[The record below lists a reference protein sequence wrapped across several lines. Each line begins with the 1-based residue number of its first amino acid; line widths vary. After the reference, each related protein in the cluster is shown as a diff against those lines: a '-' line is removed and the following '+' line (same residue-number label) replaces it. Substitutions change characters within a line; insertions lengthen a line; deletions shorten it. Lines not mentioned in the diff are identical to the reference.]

1 MHRARYGL
9 SSTARVSL
17 ATHTW
22 ASSSRTLAQ
31 ATVASSSSTELPIP
45 CSAAPLRSICSSSSH
60 AAESSSSEYAIG
72 ARGIEGD
79 DFASMWSRGR
89 RDSQQASSKRAS
101 TKSMGRSVTLREA
114 ERAILA
120 DIRSMNK
127 QLSDV
132 QQREHTKQAAER
144 AKGEVAAV
152 LDMELDD
159 GTLDRLYKALSM
171 PDPPDEQVKRLS
183 ARQEARL
190 RLMAAVNEAKRLLPS
205 NSEVQDGAA
214 NAGEV
219 ALVGIKVKESQ
230 ASAPAIGTATSNSAK
245 RLLEIE
251 SLPRRV
257 RDEHKLRS
265 RLGPLTKR
273 IEMMHARLRGADD
286 GARAEDLQE
295 AVSVSRAQEAV
306 DEMVAIAQSDV
317 ARDGQTDLMR
327 DGEARRA
334 LFAQVEEV
342 VQRFS
347 LMAGSS
353 TRPAALPVGLITRR
367 EWEALVVLA
376 SRASDVESQS
386 RLLDAMKLSG
396 SEPDT
401 RLWNGVLE
409 VYAEKGDVE
418 TCERMITSMSTH
430 DAHTTHCLIKA
441 NLRSSLAAALDILAS
456 LEGASAK
463 TSDAVALLPGPAS
476 LATYTL
482 VLNHILTAAPKHHK
496 PLFWSLYHRMR
507 FAAHPTPDA
516 PLYTLAIR
524 ACAEGI
530 EYPGD
535 DYSNAPR
542 KRVADGERALDL
554 FREMSVH
561 HGIRPTAQTY
571 NALMLVY
578 ARRKELLPEAFRLL
592 KEMVALER
600 ERLSIEDVQAR
611 QELTCF
617 APDKRTFN
625 ALLNGCARNGDLARA
640 RWVLAEMLR
649 NASALWSET
658 AQERGPTN
666 LTDREQLEVENRRPD
681 DVSLMHVFNAY
692 AAYVPP
698 FKSNLRALRQKRA
711 GATQDGE
718 GERGGEVV
726 DEATT
731 AVQACNDKAKVFA
744 GGEEHDEAV
753 ADDIVRSAGT
763 DADDVADFDA
773 GEASFDERVPMSSAE
788 VVSEVRGLF
797 ARLLLDVESGK
808 GLLSNVCIT
817 TFAVNSYLEALT
829 RHSRQDG
836 QFFGLLEEAFG
847 AVEEAQEDG
856 LFARLALQPNPK
868 TFEIAMTLC
877 GKVSSKS
884 RERADQIGD
893 ALWKRWREYRVSGE
907 TQGKAIARVWAAR
920 IANLCKSDRIDE
932 ALETVTEFSSLY
944 PPQGRAYATMPCLPA
959 VLQPVTSKF
968 MAQCA
973 PNTTK
978 DAPTLD
984 FRDLNPLHHKLVN
997 LRRSK
1002 DLRYVDRVAHHYARS
1017 SKPPKRSQPRREE
1030 QN

>member
-1 MHRARYGL
+1 MHRARYAL
-9 SSTARVSL
+9 SSTARLSL

-22 ASSSRTLAQ
+22 PSSSRTLAQ
-31 ATVASSSSTELPIP
+31 ATVASSSSTQLAAP
-45 CSAAPLRSICSSSSH
+45 CSAAPLRSICTSSSL

-72 ARGIEGD
+72 ARGNEGD

-89 RDSQQASSKRAS
+89 PDSQQASSRRAS
-101 TKSMGRSVTLREA
+101 TKPTGRPLTLREA

-171 PDPPDEQVKRLS
+171 PDPPDAQVKRLS

-205 NSEVQDGAA
+205 NSEVQDDAA
-214 NAGEV
+214 KISAGEV
-219 ALVGIKVKESQ
+219 ALDGIRGKETQ
-230 ASAPAIGTATSNSAK
+230 ASAPAVGTATPDAAE

-251 SLPRRV
+251 SLPRRI
-257 RDEHKLRS
+257 RDERKLRS
-265 RLGPLTKR
+265 RLGPLAKR
-273 IEMMHARLRGADD
+273 IEMMHARLCGAAD

-295 AVSVSRAQEAV
+295 AVSESRAQEAV
-306 DEMVAIAQSDV
+306 DEMVAIAQDDV
-317 ARDGQTDLMR
+317 ARGGQTDLMR
-327 DGEARRA
+327 DGEARRV

-342 VQRFS
+342 VKRFS

-376 SRASDVESQS
+376 SRASDVQSQS

-418 TCERMITSMSTH
+418 TCERIITSMSAH

-441 NLRSSLAAALDILAS
+441 NLRRSLAAALDILAS

-463 TSDAVALLPGPAS
+463 SSDAVALLPGPAS

-561 HGIRPTAQTY
+561 YGIRPTAQTY

-617 APDKRTFN
+617 APDRRTFN

-698 FKSNLRALRQKRA
+698 FKSNLRALRQKQA
-711 GATQDGE
+711 GATQDGG
-718 GERGGEVV
+718 GERGGD
-726 DEATT
+726 DEAAT
-731 AVQACNDKAKVFA
+731 AVEARDDKVEAFT
-744 GGEEHDEAV
+744 GGAERKEAA

-763 DADDVADFDA
+763 DADDVADVDA
-773 GEASFDERVPMSSAE
+773 GKASFDERVPMSSAE

-797 ARLLLDVESGK
+797 TRLLLDVESGT
-808 GLLSNVCIT
+808 GLLSNICIT
-817 TFAVNSYLEALT
+817 TLAINSYLEALT
-829 RHSRQDG
+829 RHSRQDA

-847 AVEEAQEDG
+847 AVEGAHEDG
-856 LFARLALQPNPK
+856 VLARLALQPNPK

-877 GKVSSKS
+877 GKVSNKS

-893 ALWKRWREYRVSGE
+893 ALWKRWLEYRVSAE

-1002 DLRYVDRVAHHYARS
+1002 DLRFVDRIAHHYARS
-1017 SKPPKRSQPRREE
+1017 SKPPKRSRPRREE
-1030 QN
+1030 QS